1 MNAASFQKK
10 ITAIAK
16 KMADV
21 EDDLGPGS
29 PPSPLSS
36 GPGSPP
42 SPLSSGPGSP
52 PSPVSP
58 RLSSF
63 DRCED
68 PPLLPLAHASGP
80 LPPPPPSSSSSSVP
94 SSRSS
99 SACESLLL
107 SFSLSQVFVWLL
119 LETDASSP
127 RGLGLM
133 GCFLAAWL
141 FAGLFS
147 VARCPVRSV
156 AKALLGLAVLA
167 LFCCSWIVSFV
178 VLLCCGAVVGLLA
191 MPPWMVLSVDMLC
204 LMVQKHKSNRS

>member
-1 MNAASFQKK
+1 
-10 ITAIAK
+10 
-16 KMADV
+16 MADE
-21 EDDLGPGS
+21 ED
-29 PPSPLSS
+29 PPSPPSS

-52 PSPVSP
+52 PSPESPHFSRVSI
-58 RLSSF
+58 

-68 PPLLPLAHASGP
+68 PPLLPLAHASASLPSLP
-80 LPPPPPSSSSSSVP
+80 LPPSSSSSS

-119 LETDASSP
+119 LETDSSSP
-127 RGLGLM
+127 RGLGLV
-133 GCFLAAWL
+133 GFFLAAWL

-167 LFCCSWIVSFV
+167 VVCCSWMVSLLA
-178 VLLCCGAVVGLLA
+178 LLCCGAVVGLLA
-191 MPPWMVLSVDMLC
+191 MPPWMTLSVDMLC
-204 LMVQKHKSNRS
+204 LMIQKHKSNRI